1 MAYSPIED
9 KYLSALTA
17 FQFPDMPVEPVMP
30 EQGGAM
36 GTMSG
41 DIQLAE
47 VGSRG
52 LPQSAYTG
60 RNPDSIKAIE
70 QTRFEK
76 AMQDTGLTLE
86 QAGRFLNGLGTVNVP
101 LLGEVSLADFV
112 PFVGTAKP
120 GSQSVLTPAEWQG
133 TPMALQQAG
142 TGQPLTKGTG
152 FARRMTEDAGL
163 AAMDVVFNAV
173 PIGKAVVAGGKALAP
188 KAADTLATVVE
199 KQGFPIRGLNI
210 VEPGSG
216 TPPVPVKPVQLTRQ
230 EKAVISV
237 GAGGKKNIRNE
248 ATALATDLK
257 NNYPMA
263 DGWSPI
269 EITKVKPEYNKDGK
283 YIKVEVEPKAIAY
296 DFHTPPDGVP
306 VEAWQATLSSRVLD
320 EVQTVVDRAAAGDK
334 EALNILAEASW
345 YRAMRDRL
353 RTEFGGIGDVF
364 ADVLGTTS
372 AQTDVRQNF
381 KNAVTV
387 LRKFSRGD
395 YDQTLAAYESRVAKG
410 QPVDAKTLSEL
421 DKAGEFN
428 LIKSDAGKLFN
439 TNSPATMGAL
449 LDMFRAIK
457 QGDSP
462 KTPNF
467 TGNLIGL
474 TNEAIIDVWAARML
488 RRLADL
494 PRIPPPAEKGVG
506 GEHAKGSTLFE
517 PQVSG
522 EFGFGQDVFREAAD
536 EINKSGII
544 KNIAPDIGDLGP
556 DDLQAVAWFIEKEKW
571 TNNGWTSKAGEGGSL
586 DYEMSL
592 AGAADQQR
600 ISDLR
605 KGINASFKAPA
616 RRVGEKLEGGETAYQ
631 ERIAPKREQDLANKE
646 EMRKELLASKANVE
660 RYTLGVSGER
670 PDKPMSNYAQAELA
684 AEFDDVVR
692 NDASVVTYNLAN
704 TYGSFMGSTERAL
717 NAEFITKQNFVP
729 TALERRMVEQGKAYD
744 QDAVFISKVVRD
756 SAAPNARP
764 GVEIY
769 FKQKMTPDQM
779 AAVTAKLR
787 QYGVDGFTY
796 VTDMRFND
804 RVNVQAR
811 AGGAETAGLNGLRF
825 QYIPEFDDAYSA
837 ADHAKIMQQKEDL
850 FQDVVGDIIKEGNV
864 SDARLVFYDTKV
876 YFRGDYDEY
885 LTRTAGQAN
894 PTQGGARPT
903 GADIAQPNTSG
914 EVGKDFTRAVSNR
927 LRKKTTSSKSS
938 TVNRGKSAPLPGAK

>member
-1 MAYSPIED
+1 MAYSQLEHR
-9 KYLSALTA
+9 YLDNLVAV
-17 FQFPDMPVEPVMP
+17 QFPDPPPEAAPAQDTSQMPL
-30 EQGGAM
+30 
-36 GTMSG
+36 GTG
-41 DIQLAE
+41 PNDIQTAE
-47 VGSRG
+47 VGSRN
-52 LPQSAYTG
+52 LPERAYTG

-76 AMQDTGLTLE
+76 AMQNAGLTLE

-142 TGQPLTKGTG
+142 TGQSLTKGTG
-152 FARRMTEDAGL
+152 FARRMTEDASL
-163 AAMDVVFNAV
+163 AAMDVLVNAV
-173 PIGKAVVAGGKALAP
+173 PIGKAVVAGGKAAKMLPKNMPVGLSTEAVGGMQNVLQAP
-188 KAADTLATVVE
+188 PGPV
-199 KQGFPIRGLNI
+199 LN
-210 VEPGSG
+210 
-216 TPPVPVKPVQLTRQ
+216 RQ
-230 EKAVISV
+230 EKAVISA
-237 GAGGKKNIRNE
+237 GAGGKKNIRTE
-248 ATALATDLK
+248 ATTLATDLK

-474 TNEAIIDVWAARML
+474 TNEATIDVWAARML

-556 DDLQAVAWFIEKEKW
+556 DDLQAVAWFIEKERW
-571 TNNGWTSKAGEGGSL
+571 TKNGWTSKAGEGGSL
-586 DYEMSL
+586 DYEMSF
-592 AGAADQQR
+592 AGTADQAR
-600 ISDLR
+600 VRELR

-646 EMRKELLASKANVE
+646 EMRKELLASKANVD
-660 RYTLGVSGER
+660 RFTLGVSGER
-670 PDKPMSNYAQAELA
+670 PGKPMSNYGQAELA

-704 TYGSFMGSTERAL
+704 TYGSFMGQTERAL
-717 NAEFITKQNFVP
+717 NAEFIVKEDFAP
-729 TALERRMVEQGKAYD
+729 SALERRMVEQGKAYD
-744 QDAVFISKVVRD
+744 QDAVFISKVVKD

-769 FKQKMTPDQM
+769 FKEKITPEKM

-787 QYGVDGFTY
+787 AYGVDGFTY
-796 VTDMRFND
+796 VTDMRFSD
-804 RVNVQAR
+804 RIAVQAR

-825 QYIPEFDDAYSA
+825 QYIPEFDDAFSEANRSA
-837 ADHAKIMQQKEDL
+837 IMDEKKGL
-850 FQDVVGDIIKEGNV
+850 FRKVVRDIMTEGNV
-864 SDARLVFYDTKV
+864 SDARVVHYDTKV
-876 YFRGDYDEY
+876 YFRSDYDAY
-885 LTRTAGQAN
+885 LARGTGDRTEGTRGIRPGSSDAAQAN
-894 PTQGGARPT
+894 S
-903 GADIAQPNTSG
+903 SG
-914 EVGKDFTRAVSNR
+914 EVGQDFSRTVSDR
-927 LRKKTTSSKSS
+927 LRKKASGAKSPAI
-938 TVNRGKSAPLPGAK
+938 NRGNSAPLPGAK

>member
-1 MAYSPIED
+1 MAYSLIED

-36 GTMSG
+36 GAMSG

-52 LPQSAYTG
+52 LPESAYTG
-60 RNPDSIKAIE
+60 RNPDSIKAVDPTIRQRLADFLQSKFVDLGMDQYKARQNA
-70 QTRFEK
+70 QTLI
-76 AMQDTGLTLE
+76 GGGSSNLPLTI
-86 QAGRFLNGLGTVNVP
+86 G
-101 LLGEVSLADFV
+101 LADFV
-112 PFVGTAKP
+112 PFLGTTMQLEESGVMAGEAVESAKRGDLGTA
-120 GSQSVLTPAEWQG
+120 
-133 TPMALQQAG
+133 ALQ
-142 TGQPLTKGTG
+142 
-152 FARRMTEDAGL
+152 
-163 AAMDVVFNAV
+163 
-173 PIGKAVVAGGKALAP
+173 AGGAAAGIVPGATSTIKAGKKLVTELGP
-188 KAADTLATVVE
+188 QAAEMLTTTVE

-216 TPPVPVKPVQLTRQ
+216 APPVPVKPVQLTRQ

-345 YRAMRDRL
+345 YRTMRDRL

-395 YDQTLAAYESRVAKG
+395 YDKTLAAYEARVAKG
-410 QPVDAKTLSEL
+410 QPVDAKTLTAL
-421 DKAGEFN
+421 DKAGEFD
-428 LIKSDAGKLFN
+428 LIKSDAGMLFN

-474 TNEAIIDVWAARML
+474 TNEATIDVWAARML

-506 GEHAKGSTLFE
+506 GAHIKGSTLFE

-605 KGINASFKAPA
+605 KGINASFKPPA

-631 ERIAPKREQDLANKE
+631 ERITPLREQDLANKE

-769 FKQKMTPDQM
+769 FKEKITPEKM

-787 QYGVDGFTY
+787 EYGVDGFTY
-796 VTDMRFND
+796 VTDMRFSD
-804 RVNVQAR
+804 RINVQAR

-825 QYIPEFDDAYSA
+825 QYIPEFDDAFNQANRSA
-837 ADHAKIMQQKEDL
+837 IMAEKQSL
-850 FQDVVGDIIKEGNV
+850 FNKVVRDIMKEGNV
-864 SDARLVFYDTKV
+864 SDARVVHYDTKV
-876 YFRGDYDEY
+876 YFRNDYDAY
-885 LTRTAGQAN
+885 LARTVGEG
-894 PTQGGARPT
+894 TQGERGIGSRGT
-903 GADIAQPNTSG
+903 DVAQPDNSG
-914 EVGKDFTRAVSNR
+914 EVGKDFSRAVSDR
-927 LRKKTTSSKSS
+927 LRKKTTNNKST